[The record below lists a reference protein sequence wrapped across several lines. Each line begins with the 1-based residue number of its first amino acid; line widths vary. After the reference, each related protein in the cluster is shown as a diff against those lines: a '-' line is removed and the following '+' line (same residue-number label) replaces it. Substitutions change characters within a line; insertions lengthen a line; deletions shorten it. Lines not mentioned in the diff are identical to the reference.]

1 MMQNNDILMG
11 YSPVSEST
19 SVTISSPSRS
29 PGPRPLQNGLSTG
42 SLNGGDA
49 VMADAPYGHDV
60 QASRACEKC
69 RASKR
74 KCDKKLPSC
83 DRCRRLNAKCHYVQD
98 PNFNN
103 SNPNGAQVVFLQQ
116 SHSLAS
122 DILFRGTEPL
132 EGIAASQILSLV
144 SIDTASGTQHDW
156 RHSITLYFNFIHPW
170 YGVVHPT
177 LFYRQLPSMLG
188 PSESRSPP
196 DMESSPFSHSTMDH
210 QVTGQ
215 KSQSSHSASP
225 ELASKGFALLVVLMN
240 LNIRM
245 RLTDAGEQQMFDET
259 YRTVK
264 RILALLLMVCADAP
278 TPTVELVQC
287 GALMALYEYGHGEI
301 ETAYQ
306 TLSQTAAVARVLGIS
321 ATQKGESGIDDVP
334 LTLQEEQ
341 RNCLWWGLFI
351 LEQFILQDDNMRHL
365 PFVLESPS
373 RTTLLPEAQVEAQ
386 AEPSVMTPNSG
397 TGSHLALSYS
407 SPRPTLPSA
416 RLLTTDVEVG
426 SQKLGSFQL
435 SAKAASIFHR
445 ALRIDKERQKWPTE
459 KPLLSAFNDLDN
471 EIRMATKSLLEQS
484 LDWETKLDCFAM
496 LIGAL
501 FVLYTP
507 FLALL
512 EDSTPAAIQSDPEL
526 TVALTALRFACKMST
541 EISCK
546 VNPAFDAASRSPAI
560 LCAPAGA
567 SCYRV
572 ILAYACI
579 SRIFP
584 DEKEAC
590 QKAIT
595 EKFESLWLFSFRWGF
610 AEKMMRRLEYRT
622 GSKSYPELLACY
634 LAICWLS
641 RIRPSFVL
649 TRLCF
654 ENILTP
660 NTTVDRKQYLSHTSI
675 IPPARGLGYEYLQ

>member
-1 MMQNNDILMG
+1 MQTGDVLMG

-19 SVTISSPSRS
+19 SVTISSPSHS
-29 PGPRPLQNGLSTG
+29 PVPRPAQNGRSVG
-42 SLNGGDA
+42 SLGSADTVMSDA
-49 VMADAPYGHDV
+49 QYSHDM

-103 SNPNGAQVVFLQQ
+103 ANPNGAQVVFLPQ

-122 DILFRGTEPL
+122 DLLFRSAEPL
-132 EGIAASQILSLV
+132 EGISASQILSLV
-144 SIDTASGTQHDW
+144 SLDTPSGGPQHDY

-170 YGVVHPT
+170 FGVVHPT
-177 LFYRQLPSMLG
+177 LFYRELQNVLG
-188 PSESRSPP
+188 SAESRSPP
-196 DMESSPFSHSTMDH
+196 DMETSPFSHSTADH

-215 KSQSSHSASP
+215 KSQSSHTVSP

-245 RLTDAGEQQMFDET
+245 RLTDAGEQHMFDET

-264 RILALLLMVCADAP
+264 RILALLLMVCADGPNP
-278 TPTVELVQC
+278 TIELVQC
-287 GALMALYEYGHGEI
+287 GALMSLYEYGHGEI

-341 RNCLWWGLFI
+341 QNCLWWGLFI
-351 LEQFILQDDNMRHL
+351 LEQFILQDDAMRHL

-373 RTTLLPEAQVEAQ
+373 RATLLPESRIE
-386 AEPSVMTPNSG
+386 SRVMTPSPS
-397 TGSHLALSYS
+397 TAVFLSPTLS
-407 SPRPTLPSA
+407 SPRPTLPSS
-416 RLLTTDVEVG
+416 RQLTTDVEVG

-435 SAKAASIFHR
+435 SAKTASIFHR
-445 ALRIDKERQKWPTE
+445 ALSIDKERRKSPSE
-459 KPLLSAFNDLDN
+459 KPHMSAFNDLDN
-471 EIRMATKSLLEQS
+471 EIRMATKNLLAQS

-507 FLALL
+507 FLAII
-512 EDSTPAAIQSDPEL
+512 ERCTPAMIESDPEL
-526 TVALTALRFACKMST
+526 TIALMALRFACKMSS

-546 VNPAFDAASRSPAI
+546 INLDFEPPSRSPAV

-584 DEKEAC
+584 EEHDAC
-590 QKAIT
+590 EKAIT

-610 AEKMMRRLEYRT
+610 AEKMMRELEYRT
-622 GSKSYPELLACY
+622 GINRNHY
-634 LAICWLS
+634 LK
-641 RIRPSFVL
+641 
-649 TRLCF
+649 
-654 ENILTP
+654 N
-660 NTTVDRKQYLSHTSI
+660 TSI
-675 IPPARGLGYEYLQ
+675 SPPARGLGYEPSQ

>member
-1 MMQNNDILMG
+1 MQTGDIMMG

-19 SVTISSPSRS
+19 TVSVSSPSRS
-29 PGPRPLQNGLSTG
+29 PVSRPLQNGRSGG
-42 SLNGGDA
+42 SISSSDA
-49 VMADAPYGHDV
+49 TMTDVHYTQEV
-60 QASRACEKC
+60 QAPRACEKC

-103 SNPNGAQVVFLQQ
+103 SNPNGGAQVVFLQQ

-122 DILFRGTEPL
+122 DILFRGAEPL
-132 EGIAASQILSLV
+132 EGIAASQILSL
-144 SIDTASGTQHDW
+144 ASLDAPSGAPQHDY
-156 RHSITLYFNFIHPW
+156 RHSIALYFNFIHPW

-188 PSESRSPP
+188 PSESRSSP
-196 DMESSPFSHSTMDH
+196 DMESSPFSHSTVDH

-215 KSQSSHSASP
+215 KSQSSHTGSP
-225 ELASKGFALLVVLMN
+225 ELASKEFALLAVLMN
-240 LNIRM
+240 LTIRM
-245 RLTDAGEQQMFDET
+245 RLTDAGEQHMFDET

-264 RILALLLMVCADAP
+264 RILALLLMVCADGP
-278 TPTVELVQC
+278 HPTVELVQC

-321 ATQKGESGIDDVP
+321 ATQKGDSGIDDVP
-334 LTLQEEQ
+334 LTLEEEQ

-351 LEQFILQDDNMRHL
+351 LEQFILHDDAMRHL
-365 PFVLESPS
+365 PFVFESPS
-373 RTTLLPEAQVEAQ
+373 PTTLLPESQ
-386 AEPSVMTPNSG
+386 VMTPAL
-397 TGSHLALSYS
+397 GSATPHPTSLA
-407 SPRPTLPSA
+407 PRPTLPSA

-445 ALRIDKERQKWPTE
+445 ALWVDKERRKWPGE
-459 KPLLSAFNDLDN
+459 KPLVSAFTDLDN
-471 EIRMATKSLLEQS
+471 EIRIATKNLLEQS

-507 FLALL
+507 FLAIL
-512 EDSTPAAIQSDPEL
+512 ERSTPAAIESDPEL

-546 VNPAFDAASRSPAI
+546 INTDFDSPSRSPAV

-584 DEKEAC
+584 EEQEAC

-610 AEKMMRRLEYRT
+610 AEKMMRQLEYRT
-622 GSKSYPELLACY
+622 GIDRKHY
-634 LAICWLS
+634 LK
-641 RIRPSFVL
+641 
-649 TRLCF
+649 
-654 ENILTP
+654 
-660 NTTVDRKQYLSHTSI
+660 NTTIY
-675 IPPARGLGYEYLQ
+675 PPALGSGYEFPQ

>member
-1 MMQNNDILMG
+1 MQAGDVSMG

-29 PGPRPLQNGLSTG
+29 PVPRPLQNGRPPG
-42 SLNGGDA
+42 SLGSSDTTMTDA
-49 VMADAPYGHDV
+49 QYSHEVL
-60 QASRACEKC
+60 ASRAYAGVSNLESVTRSPGHLENLLAVQWAEAMTLTTICP
-69 RASKR
+69 
-74 KCDKKLPSC
+74 LLQ
-83 DRCRRLNAKCHYVQD
+83 LNAKCHYIQD

-103 SNPNGAQVVFLQQ
+103 SNPNGGAQVVFLQQ

-122 DILFRGTEPL
+122 DLLFRSAEPL
-132 EGIAASQILSLV
+132 EGIATSQILSLA
-144 SIDTASGTQHDW
+144 SLDTASGAPQHDY
-156 RHSITLYFNFIHPW
+156 RQSISLYFNFIHPW
-170 YGVVHPT
+170 YGVVHPI

-188 PSESRSPP
+188 TAESRSPP
-196 DMESSPFSHSTMDH
+196 DMESSPFSHGTVDH

-215 KSQSSHSASP
+215 KSQSSITGSP
-225 ELASKGFALLVVLMN
+225 ELASKECALLVVLMN
-240 LNIRM
+240 LTIRM
-245 RLTDAGEQQMFDET
+245 RLTDAGEQHMFDET

-264 RILALLLMVCADAP
+264 RILALLLMVCADGP
-278 TPTVELVQC
+278 HPTVELVQC

-321 ATQKGESGIDDVP
+321 ATQKGDSGIDDVP
-334 LTLQEEQ
+334 LTLEEEQ
-341 RNCLWWGLFI
+341 KNCLWWGLFI
-351 LEQFILQDDNMRHL
+351 LEQFILQDDAMRHL
-365 PFVLESPS
+365 PFVFESPT
-373 RTTLLPEAQVEAQ
+373 RTTLLPESQ
-386 AEPSVMTPNSG
+386 VMTP
-397 TGSHLALSYS
+397 TLGSAPPLPTLSS
-407 SPRPTLPSA
+407 SRPTLPSA

-445 ALRIDKERQKWPTE
+445 ALWVDKERRKRPNE
-459 KPLLSAFNDLDN
+459 KPLVSAFNELDN
-471 EIRMATKSLLEQS
+471 EIRIATKNLLEQS

-496 LIGAL
+496 LIGLAILTNARHRRDSAL

-507 FLALL
+507 FLAIL
-512 EDSTPAAIQSDPEL
+512 ECSTPAAIESDQEL

-546 VNPAFDAASRSPAI
+546 VNTDFDTASRSPAV

-584 DEKEAC
+584 EEHDAC

-610 AEKMMRRLEYRT
+610 AEKMMRQLEYRT
-622 GSKSYPELLACY
+622 GICVSRAFTDSSSHSRPEA
-634 LAICWLS
+634 LS
-641 RIRPSFVL
+641 EKHVNFPAGD
-649 TRLCF
+649 RL
-654 ENILTP
+654 
-660 NTTVDRKQYLSHTSI
+660 
-675 IPPARGLGYEYLQ
+675 GL

>member
-1 MMQNNDILMG
+1 MQTADVLMG
-11 YSPVSEST
+11 YSPVSESP
-19 SVTISSPSRS
+19 SVAISSPSRS
-29 PGPRPLQNGLSTG
+29 PGPRPLQNGRSSG
-42 SLNGGDA
+42 SIGSIGNGDA
-49 VMADAPYGHDV
+49 VMTDAQFAHDV

-103 SNPNGAQVVFLQQ
+103 SNPNNAQVVFLSQ
-116 SHSLAS
+116 SHSLAN
-122 DILFRGTEPL
+122 DILFRGAEPL

-144 SIDTASGTQHDW
+144 SLDTTSGAPQHDY
-156 RHSITLYFNFIHPW
+156 RQSIALYFNFIHPW

-177 LFYRQLPSMLG
+177 LFYRQLQNMLG
-188 PSESRSPP
+188 SAESRSPS
-196 DMESSPFSHSTMDH
+196 DIDSSPYSHGTADH
-210 QVTGQ
+210 QVTTQ
-215 KSQSSHSASP
+215 KSQSTHTGSP
-225 ELASKGFALLVVLMN
+225 DLASKEFALLVVLMN
-240 LNIRM
+240 LTIRM
-245 RLTDAGEQQMFDET
+245 RLTDAGEQHMFDET
-259 YRTVK
+259 YRTLK
-264 RILALLLMVCADAP
+264 RILALLLMVCADGP
-278 TPTVELVQC
+278 HPTVELVQC

-306 TLSQTAAVARVLGIS
+306 TLSQTAAVARVLGIC

-341 RNCLWWGLFI
+341 QNCLWWGLFI
-351 LEQFILQDDNMRHL
+351 LEQFILQDDAMRHL
-365 PFVLESPS
+365 PFVFESPS
-373 RTTLLPEAQVEAQ
+373 RATLLPESRIESQVMSPA
-386 AEPSVMTPNSG
+386 PG
-397 TGSHLALSYS
+397 TAIHLIPTTT
-407 SPRPTLPSA
+407 SPRPTLPSG

-435 SAKAASIFHR
+435 SAKTASIFHK
-445 ALRIDKERQKWPTE
+445 ALSIDKERRKHPGE
-459 KPLLSAFNDLDN
+459 KPHFSNFTDLDT
-471 EIRMATKSLLEQS
+471 EIRMATKNLLAQS
-484 LDWETKLDCFAM
+484 LDWETRLDCFAM

-507 FLALL
+507 FLGII
-512 EDSTPAAIQSDPEL
+512 EHSTPAAIESDPDL
-526 TVALTALRFACKMST
+526 TIALAALRFACKMSS

-546 VNPAFDAASRSPAI
+546 INFDFEAPSRSPAV

-584 DEKEAC
+584 EEHDAC

-595 EKFESLWLFSFRWGF
+595 EKFESLLLFSFRWGF
-610 AEKMMRRLEYRT
+610 AEKMMRELEYRT
-622 GSKSYPELLACY
+622 GINRNYY
-634 LAICWLS
+634 LK
-641 RIRPSFVL
+641 
-649 TRLCF
+649 
-654 ENILTP
+654 N
-660 NTTVDRKQYLSHTSI
+660 TSI
-675 IPPARGLGYEYLQ
+675 SPPPRGLGYDYPL

>member
-1 MMQNNDILMG
+1 MQTGDIMMG

-19 SVTISSPSRS
+19 TVSVSSPSRS
-29 PGPRPLQNGLSTG
+29 PVPRPLQNGRSGG
-42 SLNGGDA
+42 SISSSDA
-49 VMADAPYGHDV
+49 TMTDAHYNQEI
-60 QASRACEKC
+60 QAPRACEKC

-83 DRCRRLNAKCHYVQD
+83 DRCRRLNAKCHYIQD

-103 SNPNGAQVVFLQQ
+103 VNPNGGAQVVFLQQ

-122 DILFRGTEPL
+122 DILFRGAEPL
-132 EGIAASQILSLV
+132 EGISAAQILSLV
-144 SIDTASGTQHDW
+144 SLDTPAGGSQHDY
-156 RHSITLYFNFIHPW
+156 RHSVSLYFNFIHPW

-188 PSESRSPP
+188 SGDSRSPP
-196 DMESSPFSHSTMDH
+196 DMESSPFSHGTVDH
-210 QVTGQ
+210 QVAGP
-215 KSQSSHSASP
+215 KSQSDHTGSP
-225 ELASKGFALLVVLMN
+225 ELASKEFALLVVLMN
-240 LNIRM
+240 LTIRM
-245 RLTDAGEQQMFDET
+245 RLTDAGEQHMFDET

-264 RILALLLMVCADAP
+264 RILALLLMVCADGP
-278 TPTVELVQC
+278 HPTVELVQC

-306 TLSQTAAVARVLGIS
+306 TLSQVAPVARVLGIS
-321 ATQKGESGIDDVP
+321 ATQKGDSGIDDVP
-334 LTLQEEQ
+334 LTLEEEQ

-351 LEQFILQDDNMRHL
+351 LEQFILQDDAMRHL
-365 PFVLESPS
+365 PFVFESPS
-373 RTTLLPEAQVEAQ
+373 RTTLLPESQTMATPLL
-386 AEPSVMTPNSG
+386 PSSLT
-397 TGSHLALSYS
+397 
-407 SPRPTLPSA
+407 PRPTLPSS
-416 RLLTTDVEVG
+416 RLLTTEVAVG

-445 ALRIDKERQKWPTE
+445 ALYIDKERRKRPTE
-459 KPLLSAFNDLDN
+459 KPLVSAFTELDN
-471 EIRMATKSLLEQS
+471 EIRIATKSLLEQS

-512 EDSTPAAIQSDPEL
+512 ERSNPAAIESDPEL
-526 TVALTALRFACKMST
+526 TFALTALRFACKMST

-546 VNPAFDAASRSPAI
+546 INTDFDSPSRSPAV

-572 ILAYACI
+572 ILAYTCI

-584 DEKEAC
+584 EEHDAC

-610 AEKMMRRLEYRT
+610 AEKMMRQLEYRT
-622 GSKSYPELLACY
+622 GINRKHY
-634 LAICWLS
+634 LK
-641 RIRPSFVL
+641 
-649 TRLCF
+649 
-654 ENILTP
+654 
-660 NTTVDRKQYLSHTSI
+660 NTTIY
-675 IPPARGLGYEYLQ
+675 PPALGLGYEYSQQS

>member
-1 MMQNNDILMG
+1 MQTGDVLMG

-19 SVTISSPSRS
+19 SVTVSSPSRS
-29 PGPRPLQNGLSTG
+29 PGPRPLQNGRSSG
-42 SLNGGDA
+42 SLASGDTA
-49 VMADAPYGHDV
+49 MTDAPFPSEA

-103 SNPNGAQVVFLQQ
+103 PNSNGAQVVFLQ
-116 SHSLAS
+116 HSLAS
-122 DILFRGTEPL
+122 DILFRGAEPL
-132 EGIAASQILSLV
+132 EGIAVSQILSLV
-144 SIDTASGTQHDW
+144 TLDTTSGGSQHDY
-156 RHSITLYFNFIHPW
+156 RHSIDLYFNLIHPW

-177 LFYRQLPSMLG
+177 LFHRQLPSMLN
-188 PSESRSPP
+188 PAESRSPP
-196 DMESSPFSHSTMDH
+196 DMELSPFSHSTTDH
-210 QVTGQ
+210 QVTTQ
-215 KSQSSHSASP
+215 KSQSSHTGSP
-225 ELASKGFALLVVLMN
+225 ELASKEFAVLVVLMN
-240 LNIRM
+240 LTIRM
-245 RLTDAGEQQMFDET
+245 RLTDAGEQHMFDET

-264 RILALLLMVCADAP
+264 RILALLLMVCADGP
-278 TPTVELVQC
+278 HPTVELVQC

-306 TLSQTAAVARVLGIS
+306 TLSQTAAVARVLGIT

-341 RNCLWWGLFI
+341 QNCLWWGLFI
-351 LEQFILQDDNMRHL
+351 LEQFILQDDAMRHL
-365 PFVLESPS
+365 PFVFESPS
-373 RTTLLPEAQVEAQ
+373 RTTLLPESRIESQMMAPN
-386 AEPSVMTPNSG
+386 PSNAMLLTS
-397 TGSHLALSYS
+397 TIT
-407 SPRPTLPSA
+407 SPRPTLPSG
-416 RLLTTDVEVG
+416 RLLTTEVEVG

-435 SAKAASIFHR
+435 SAKTASIFHR
-445 ALRIDKERQKWPTE
+445 ALSIDKERRKYPGE
-459 KPLLSAFNDLDN
+459 KPHMSAFNDLDT
-471 EIRMATKSLLEQS
+471 EIRMATKNLLAQS
-484 LDWETKLDCFAM
+484 LEWETKLDCFAM

-507 FLALL
+507 FLAII
-512 EDSTPAAIQSDPEL
+512 EHSTPAAIESDPEL
-526 TVALTALRFACKMST
+526 TIALTALRFACKMSS

-546 VNPAFDAASRSPAI
+546 INLDFGPPSRSPAV

-572 ILAYACI
+572 ILAYACL

-584 DEKEAC
+584 DEHDAC

-610 AEKMMRRLEYRT
+610 AEKMMRELEYRT
-622 GSKSYPELLACY
+622 GINRNHY
-634 LAICWLS
+634 LK
-641 RIRPSFVL
+641 
-649 TRLCF
+649 
-654 ENILTP
+654 N
-660 NTTVDRKQYLSHTSI
+660 TSI
-675 IPPARGLGYEYLQ
+675 SPRVRGLGYDYTQ

>member
-1 MMQNNDILMG
+1 MQTGDIMMG
-11 YSPVSEST
+11 YSPISEPT
-19 SVTISSPSRS
+19 SVSISSPSRS
-29 PGPRPLQNGLSTG
+29 PVPRPMQNGRSGG
-42 SLNGGDA
+42 SVSSSDA
-49 VMADAPYGHDV
+49 TMTDAHYTSQEA
-60 QASRACEKC
+60 QAPRACEKC

-98 PNFNN
+98 PNFTN
-103 SNPNGAQVVFLQQ
+103 SNPNGGAQVVFLQQ

-122 DILFRGTEPL
+122 DILFRGAEPL
-132 EGIAASQILSLV
+132 EGISASQILSLV
-144 SIDTASGTQHDW
+144 SLDTRSGESQHDY
-156 RHSITLYFNFIHPW
+156 RHSIALYFNFIHPW

-177 LFYRQLPSMLG
+177 LFYRQLPSMLTQG
-188 PSESRSPP
+188 ESRSPP
-196 DMESSPFSHSTMDH
+196 DMESSPFSHGTVDH

-215 KSQSSHSASP
+215 KSQSSHTGSP
-225 ELASKGFALLVVLMN
+225 ELASKEFALLVVLMN
-240 LNIRM
+240 LTIRM
-245 RLTDAGEQQMFDET
+245 RLTDAGEQHMFDET

-264 RILALLLMVCADAP
+264 RILALLLMVCADGP
-278 TPTVELVQC
+278 YPTVELVQC

-306 TLSQTAAVARVLGIS
+306 TLSQVAAVARVLGIS
-321 ATQKGESGIDDVP
+321 ATQKGDSGIDDVP
-334 LTLQEEQ
+334 LTLEEEQ

-351 LEQFILQDDNMRHL
+351 LEQFILQDDSMRHL
-365 PFVLESPS
+365 PFVFESPS
-373 RTTLLPEAQVEAQ
+373 RTTLLPESQIV
-386 AEPSVMTPNSG
+386 TP
-397 TGSHLALSYS
+397 TLGSPPPLLPTS
-407 SPRPTLPSA
+407 SLPRPTLPSA

-445 ALRIDKERQKWPTE
+445 ALWIDKERRKWPSE
-459 KPLLSAFNDLDN
+459 KPLVSAFNELDS
-471 EIRMATKSLLEQS
+471 EIRIATKNLLEQS

-507 FLALL
+507 FLAIL
-512 EDSTPAAIQSDPEL
+512 EHSTPQAIDSDPEL

-546 VNPAFDAASRSPAI
+546 INTDFESPSRSPAV

-584 DEKEAC
+584 EESEAC

-610 AEKMMRRLEYRT
+610 AEKMMKQLEYRT
-622 GSKSYPELLACY
+622 GINRKHY
-634 LAICWLS
+634 LK
-641 RIRPSFVL
+641 
-649 TRLCF
+649 
-654 ENILTP
+654 N
-660 NTTVDRKQYLSHTSI
+660 TSI
-675 IPPARGLGYEYLQ
+675 YPPALGLGYEFPQ

>member
-1 MMQNNDILMG
+1 MQAGDILMG

-29 PGPRPLQNGLSTG
+29 PGPRPLQNGRSSG
-42 SLNGGDA
+42 SLGSGDTA
-49 VMADAPYGHDV
+49 MTDAPYSNEGL
-60 QASRACEKC
+60 ASRACEKC

-103 SNPNGAQVVFLQQ
+103 PNSNGAQVVFLHQ

-122 DILFRGTEPL
+122 DILFRGAEPL
-132 EGIAASQILSLV
+132 EGIAVSQILSLISLDTTSGTPQHDYAH
-144 SIDTASGTQHDW
+144 SID
-156 RHSITLYFNFIHPW
+156 LYFKLIHPW

-177 LFYRQLPSMLG
+177 LFYRQLPNMLG
-188 PSESRSPP
+188 SAESRSSP
-196 DMESSPFSHSTMDH
+196 DMESSPFSHSATDH
-210 QVTGQ
+210 QVATQ
-215 KSQSSHSASP
+215 KSQSSHAGSP
-225 ELASKGFALLVVLMN
+225 ELASKEFAVLVVLMN
-240 LNIRM
+240 LTIRM
-245 RLTDAGEQQMFDET
+245 RLTDAGEQHMFDET

-264 RILALLLMVCADAP
+264 RILALLLMVCADGP
-278 TPTVELVQC
+278 HPTVELVQC

-306 TLSQTAAVARVLGIS
+306 TLSQTAAVARVLGIT

-341 RNCLWWGLFI
+341 QNCLWWGLFI
-351 LEQFILQDDNMRHL
+351 LEQFILQDDAMRHL
-365 PFVLESPS
+365 PFVFESPS
-373 RTTLLPEAQVEAQ
+373 RTTLLPESQIM
-386 AEPSVMTPNSG
+386 SPNPG
-397 TGSHLALSYS
+397 NALHLTSTL
-407 SPRPTLPSA
+407 SPRPTLPSG
-416 RLLTTDVEVG
+416 RLLTTEVEVG

-435 SAKAASIFHR
+435 SAKTASIFHR
-445 ALRIDKERQKWPTE
+445 ALSIDKERRKYPGE
-459 KPLLSAFNDLDN
+459 KPHMSAFNDLDT
-471 EIRMATKSLLEQS
+471 EIRMATKNLLAQS

-507 FLALL
+507 FLAII
-512 EDSTPAAIQSDPEL
+512 EHSTPAAIASDPEL
-526 TVALTALRFACKMST
+526 TIALTALRFACKMSS

-546 VNPAFDAASRSPAI
+546 INLDFEPPSRSPAV

-584 DEKEAC
+584 EEQEAC

-610 AEKMMRRLEYRT
+610 AEKMMRELEYRT
-622 GSKSYPELLACY
+622 GINRDHY
-634 LAICWLS
+634 LK
-641 RIRPSFVL
+641 
-649 TRLCF
+649 
-654 ENILTP
+654 N
-660 NTTVDRKQYLSHTSI
+660 TSI
-675 IPPARGLGYEYLQ
+675 SPKARGLGYDYSQ

>member
-1 MMQNNDILMG
+1 MQTGDVLMG

-29 PGPRPLQNGLSTG
+29 PVPRPLQNGRSAG
-42 SLNGGDA
+42 SLGSSDTTMTDA
-49 VMADAPYGHDV
+49 TYTHEV

-103 SNPNGAQVVFLQQ
+103 SNPNGGAQVVFLQQ

-122 DILFRGTEPL
+122 DLLFRSAEPL
-132 EGIAASQILSLV
+132 EGIAASQILSLA
-144 SIDTASGTQHDW
+144 SLDSASGGPQQDY
-156 RHSITLYFNFIHPW
+156 RHSISLYFNFIHPW

-177 LFYRQLPSMLG
+177 LFFRQLPTMLG
-188 PSESRSPP
+188 PAESRSPP
-196 DMESSPFSHSTMDH
+196 EMESSPFSHSTVDH

-215 KSQSSHSASP
+215 KSQSSTTGSP
-225 ELASKGFALLVVLMN
+225 ELASKEFALLVVLMN
-240 LNIRM
+240 LTIRM
-245 RLTDAGEQQMFDET
+245 RLTDAGEQHMFDET

-264 RILALLLMVCADAP
+264 RILALLLMVCADGP
-278 TPTVELVQC
+278 HPTVELVQC

-321 ATQKGESGIDDVP
+321 ATQKGDSGIDDVP
-334 LTLQEEQ
+334 LTLEEEQ
-341 RNCLWWGLFI
+341 KNCLWWGLFI
-351 LEQFILQDDNMRHL
+351 LEQFILQDDAMRHL
-365 PFVLESPS
+365 PFVFESPT
-373 RTTLLPEAQVEAQ
+373 RTTLLPESQI
-386 AEPSVMTPNSG
+386 MTPAS
-397 TGSHLALSYS
+397 TPLLPTLS

-426 SQKLGSFQL
+426 AQKLGSFQL

-445 ALRIDKERQKWPTE
+445 ALWVDKERRKWPNE
-459 KPLLSAFNDLDN
+459 KPLVSAFHELDH
-471 EIRMATKSLLEQS
+471 EIRIATKNLLEQS

-507 FLALL
+507 FLAIL
-512 EDSTPAAIQSDPEL
+512 ECSTPAAIEADPEL

-546 VNPAFDAASRSPAI
+546 INTDFDTPSRSPAV

-572 ILAYACI
+572 ILAYACL

-584 DEKEAC
+584 EEQEAC
-590 QKAIT
+590 EKAIT

-610 AEKMMRRLEYRT
+610 AEKMMRQLEYRT
-622 GSKSYPELLACY
+622 G
-634 LAICWLS
+634 I
-641 RIRPSFVL
+641 
-649 TRLCF
+649 
-654 ENILTP
+654 
-660 NTTVDRKQYLSHTSI
+660 DRKTYLRHTSI
-675 IPPARGLGYEYLQ
+675 SPPALGLGYEIPQ

>member
-1 MMQNNDILMG
+1 MQMGDIMMG
-11 YSPVSEST
+11 YSPASEST
-19 SVTISSPSRS
+19 SVSISSPSRS
-29 PGPRPLQNGLSTG
+29 PVPRPLQNGRSGG
-42 SLNGGDA
+42 SVSSSDA
-49 VMADAPYGHDV
+49 TMTDVHYSQETLAP
-60 QASRACEKC
+60 RACEKC

-74 KCDKKLPSC
+74 KCDKKLPAC

-98 PNFNN
+98 PGFNG
-103 SNPNGAQVVFLQQ
+103 SNPNGGAQVVFLQ

-122 DILFRGTEPL
+122 DILFRGAEPL
-132 EGIAASQILSLV
+132 EGISAAQILSLV
-144 SIDTASGTQHDW
+144 TLDTPSGGSSQHDY
-156 RHSITLYFNFIHPW
+156 RHSTALYFNFIHPW

-177 LFYRQLPSMLG
+177 LFYRQLPSMLASG
-188 PSESRSPP
+188 ESRSPP
-196 DMESSPFSHSTMDH
+196 DVESSPFSHSTVDH

-215 KSQSSHSASP
+215 KSQSSHTGSP
-225 ELASKGFALLVVLMN
+225 ELASKEFALLVVLMN

-245 RLTDAGEQQMFDET
+245 RLTDAGEQHMFDET

-264 RILALLLMVCADAP
+264 RILALLLMVCADGP
-278 TPTVELVQC
+278 HPTVELVQC

-321 ATQKGESGIDDVP
+321 ATQKGDSGIDDVP
-334 LTLQEEQ
+334 LTLEEEQ

-351 LEQFILQDDNMRHL
+351 LEQFILQDDAMRHL
-365 PFVLESPS
+365 PFVFESPS
-373 RTTLLPEAQVEAQ
+373 RTTLLPESEVMA
-386 AEPSVMTPNSG
+386 PSL
-397 TGSHLALSYS
+397 GSPTSLLPTALAP
-407 SPRPTLPSA
+407 PRPTLPSS
-416 RLLTTDVEVG
+416 RLLTTEVEVG

-445 ALRIDKERQKWPTE
+445 ALWIDKERRKWPSE
-459 KPLLSAFNDLDN
+459 KPLVSVFHDLDN
-471 EIRMATKSLLEQS
+471 EIRSATRSILEQS

-507 FLALL
+507 FLAIL
-512 EDSTPAAIQSDPEL
+512 ERSTPAAIESDPEL

-546 VNPAFDAASRSPAI
+546 INTDFEAPSRSPAV

-584 DEKEAC
+584 EEQEAC

-610 AEKMMRRLEYRT
+610 AEKMMRQLEFRT
-622 GSKSYPELLACY
+622 G
-634 LAICWLS
+634 I
-641 RIRPSFVL
+641 
-649 TRLCF
+649 
-654 ENILTP
+654 
-660 NTTVDRKQYLSHTSI
+660 DRKHYLKNTSI
-675 IPPARGLGYEYLQ
+675 YPPALGLGYDFSQ

>member
-1 MMQNNDILMG
+1 MQTGDVLMG

-29 PGPRPLQNGLSTG
+29 PVPRPLQNGRSAG
-42 SLNGGDA
+42 SLGSSDTT
-49 VMADAPYGHDV
+49 MADATYTHEI

-103 SNPNGAQVVFLQQ
+103 SNPNGGAQVVFLQQ

-122 DILFRGTEPL
+122 DLLFRSAEPL
-132 EGIAASQILSLV
+132 EGIAASQILSLA
-144 SIDTASGTQHDW
+144 SLDTASGAPQQDY
-156 RHSITLYFNFIHPW
+156 RHSISLYFNFIHPW

-177 LFYRQLPSMLG
+177 LFFRQLPTMLG
-188 PSESRSPP
+188 PAESRSPP
-196 DMESSPFSHSTMDH
+196 EMESSPFSHGTVDH

-215 KSQSSHSASP
+215 KSQSSTTGSP
-225 ELASKGFALLVVLMN
+225 ELASKEFALLVVLMN
-240 LNIRM
+240 LTIRM
-245 RLTDAGEQQMFDET
+245 RLTDAGEQHMFDET

-264 RILALLLMVCADAP
+264 RILALLLMVCADGP
-278 TPTVELVQC
+278 HPTVELVQC
-287 GALMALYEYGHGEI
+287 GALMSLYEYGHGEI

-321 ATQKGESGIDDVP
+321 ATQKGDSGIDDVP
-334 LTLQEEQ
+334 LTLEEEQ
-341 RNCLWWGLFI
+341 KNCLWWGLFI
-351 LEQFILQDDNMRHL
+351 LEQFILQDDAMRHL
-365 PFVLESPS
+365 PFVFESPT
-373 RTTLLPEAQVEAQ
+373 RTTLLPESQI
-386 AEPSVMTPNSG
+386 MTPA
-397 TGSHLALSYS
+397 TTPLLPTLS

-445 ALRIDKERQKWPTE
+445 ALWVDKERRKWPNE
-459 KPLLSAFNDLDN
+459 KPLVSAFHELDH
-471 EIRMATKSLLEQS
+471 EIRIATKNLLEQS

-507 FLALL
+507 FLAIL
-512 EDSTPAAIQSDPEL
+512 ECNTPAAIESDPEL

-546 VNPAFDAASRSPAI
+546 INTDFDTPSRSPAV

-572 ILAYACI
+572 ILAYACL

-584 DEKEAC
+584 EEQEAC
-590 QKAIT
+590 EKAIT

-610 AEKMMRRLEYRT
+610 AEKMMRQLEYRT
-622 GSKSYPELLACY
+622 G
-634 LAICWLS
+634 I
-641 RIRPSFVL
+641 
-649 TRLCF
+649 
-654 ENILTP
+654 
-660 NTTVDRKQYLSHTSI
+660 DRKTYLRHTSI
-675 IPPARGLGYEYLQ
+675 SPPALGLGYEIPQ